1 MFPDIFI
8 KLKGQILKRKIVS
21 NVYISVLLTSCL
33 KFKNSLKKTNAG
45 KIPVHAVRAIKMQ
58 IIPAQKHTIMQGIY
72 YSRNEGWYYFRLHKN
87 CVLNG
92 KIANLLYMHIVL
104 SKILPYLAVY
114 IAIKK
119 YLCYILFLLH
129 GYETG

>member
-72 YSRNEGWYYFRLHKN
+72 YSRNEG
-87 CVLNG
+87 
-92 KIANLLYMHIVL
+92 
-104 SKILPYLAVY
+104 
-114 IAIKK
+114 
-119 YLCYILFLLH
+119 
-129 GYETG
+129 